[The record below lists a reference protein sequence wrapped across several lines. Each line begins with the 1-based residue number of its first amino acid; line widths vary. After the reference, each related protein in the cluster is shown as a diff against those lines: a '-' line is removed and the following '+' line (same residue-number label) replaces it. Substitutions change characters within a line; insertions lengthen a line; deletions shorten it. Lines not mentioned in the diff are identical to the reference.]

1 MHHGALTGVGAEWA
15 DGAGVD
21 QLGGVLAGQF
31 HLSIRKIQSFFQEQ
45 WQLHFS
51 LGAIA
56 NSANSANSANMRI
69 GVTRIGVRSC
79 LVLFERDY
87 FKVTRLGGAEQEL
100 TPSRCRPDPFP
111 LRAAQQ

>member
-1 MHHGALTGVGAEWA
+1 MGPGLISWV
-15 DGAGVD
+15 
-21 QLGGVLAGQF
+21 GVLAGQF

-51 LGAIA
+51 LGAI
-56 NSANSANSANMRI
+56 ANSANSANMRI